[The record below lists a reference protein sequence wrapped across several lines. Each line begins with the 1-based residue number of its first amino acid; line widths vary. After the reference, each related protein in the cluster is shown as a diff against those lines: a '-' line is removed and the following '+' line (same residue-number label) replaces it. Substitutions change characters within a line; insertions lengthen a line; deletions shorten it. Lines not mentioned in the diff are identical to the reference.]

1 MSERLLRMDDPEDLR
16 EMLSNQFAP
25 VCSRSMFKLMLE
37 DPKYAARQ
45 LGIPKELLEDPEM
58 PFETMWH
65 LYVQCGT
72 AHLAVVGWARIMMTC
87 PRLWAFASGYLHLIN
102 EGNDA
107 HLIAELRLR
116 GVEARQER
124 QNKIFLTVVHSVYY
138 ACIRRKTPAHQQLS
152 VYEVRALKGDV
163 NWDGS
168 SLKNKDPDV

>member
-1 MSERLLRMDDPEDLR
+1 MSERMLRMDDPEDLR
-16 EMLSNQFAP
+16 EMLSNPFAP
-25 VCSRSMFKLMLE
+25 VCARSMFKLMLE

-45 LGIPKELLEDPEM
+45 LGIPKELLEDPEL
-58 PFETMWH
+58 PFEMMWDR
-65 LYVQCGT
+65 YAGSG
-72 AHLAVVGWARIMMTC
+72 APHLAVVGWVRIMLTC
-87 PRLWAFASGYLHLIN
+87 PRLCAFASGYLHLMD

-116 GVEARQER
+116 GIEARQER

-138 ACIRRKTPAHQQLS
+138 ACVRRKTPTYQQLS
-152 VYEVRALKGDV
+152 VYEVRALNGDV